1 LYEVALEKLLTP
13 LSLIP
18 YPQVVERLSGFF
30 AWNRSLKIFPGEFGN
45 EVALFLAGLPV
56 EIRASMV
63 DSEALKQI
71 KFNIDQELAHE
82 VYQLIILGEEIT
94 ITAHNKTGVFYALQT
109 LRQLIMSEYQVNS
122 TQIEIQAVHIMDAPR
137 FQWRGFMLDEA
148 RHFQGMQTVK
158 DLLDWMAYF
167 KMNVFHWHLTED
179 QGWRIEINQYP
190 LLTEVGASRPASQ
203 VSGFLGKQLNAT
215 THSGFYTQAEIK
227 EIVDYAAERHIQIVP
242 EIEMPGHS
250 QAALAAYPALGCTG
264 GPYQVS
270 PRWGIHT
277 DIMCPGKPGT
287 TTFLQNVLTEVLDLF
302 PGKFI
307 HTGGDEVPKTRWTS
321 CPDCQKLAKES
332 GVTRIND
339 LQTIL
344 TNRISQF
351 LSSHGRTL
359 VGWNEMLA
367 EDLAPEPVV
376 QYWVGHDKTLLKH
389 IRSGRKAILSNFA
402 AYYLD
407 HSYAHSSLDKVYQYE
422 PVFKQLE
429 PEYHHNILGIETP
442 IWTEFVPSR
451 ARLDWQVFPRLLAV
465 AETAWLD
472 PRKKDLASFQQRLPA
487 FLKQLDARKVGY
499 ANLIDSNPP
508 IHKRIFGALTLLQAG
523 KGERSTTLSDSHST
537 PSQSDR
543 WQPDQQ

>member
-1 LYEVALEKLLTP
+1 LEKLITP

-18 YPQVVERLSGFF
+18 YPQSVERLSGFF
-30 AWNRSLKIFPGEFGN
+30 VWNRSLKIFPGEFGN

-63 DSEALKQI
+63 DSEALTQI
-71 KFNIDQELAHE
+71 KFNIDQELANE

-94 ITAHNKTGVFYALQT
+94 ITAHNETGVFYALQT
-109 LRQLIMSEYQVNS
+109 LRQLIMSEYQFNS

-179 QGWRIEINQYP
+179 QGWRIEIKQYP
-190 LLTEVGASRPASQ
+190 KLIVIGSSRDASQ
-203 VSGFLGKQLNAT
+203 VSGFLGKQLNT
-215 THSGFYTQAEIK
+215 IPHSGFYTQTEIK
-227 EIVDYAAERHIQIVP
+227 EIVAYAAERHIQIVP

-250 QAALAAYPALGCTG
+250 QAALAAYPELGCTG

-270 PRWGIHT
+270 PRWGIHS
-277 DIMCPGKPGT
+277 DILCPGKPGT

-307 HTGGDEVPKTRWTS
+307 HTGGDEAPKTRWKN
-321 CPDCQKLAKES
+321 CPDCQQLAREN
-332 GVTRIND
+332 GVARIND

-351 LSSHGRTL
+351 LDKYGRTL
-359 VGWNEMLA
+359 IGWNEMLA
-367 EDLAPEPVV
+367 EGLDPEAVV
-376 QYWVGHDKTLLKH
+376 QYWVGREKTLLQH
-389 IRSGRKAILSNFA
+389 IRSGRKAILSNFV

-407 HSYAHSSLDKVYQYE
+407 HGYAHSPLDKVYQYE

-442 IWTEFVPSR
+442 LWTEFVPNR
-451 ARLDWQVFPRLLAV
+451 ARLDWQIFPRLLAV
-465 AETAWLD
+465 AETAWLQ
-472 PRKKDLASFQQRLPA
+472 PENKDLAGFQQRLPT
-487 FLKQLDARKVGY
+487 FLKQLDTKNVGY
-499 ANLIDSNPP
+499 ALFSDANPP
-508 IHKRIFGALTLLQAG
+508 VYKRLFGALSLVQAG
-523 KGERSTTLSDSHST
+523 KGQR
-537 PSQSDR
+537 
-543 WQPDQQ
+543 